1 MSIDRTATDTRR
13 VGLIASLALVVA
25 ACAGAASPSPSPA
38 PPSAAAGGMT
48 VASKGDF
55 HPVDGTATGVGE
67 LAMLP
72 DGSYEII
79 LDGFAIAAIDHT
91 NVVLVSN
98 ADVARTT
105 DIDQSKL
112 LDLGPLKATG
122 GMQSYPIPAS
132 MAGGVMDGYHSVV
145 IWDTAMLHAIA
156 AAPLK

>member
-1 MSIDRTATDTRR
+1 MSSDRTITAARPA
-13 VGLIASLALVVA
+13 GLVASLALVVA

-67 LAMLP
+67 LALLP

-79 LDGFAIAAIDHT
+79 LDGFSIAAIEHT

-98 ADVARTT
+98 ADVAKTP
-105 DIDQSKL
+105 DVDQSKL
-112 LDLGPLKATG
+112 LDLGPLKATS

-132 MAGGVMDGYHSVV
+132 MAGGVMDGYHAVV
-145 IWDTAMLHAIA
+145 IWDTAMSHAVA
-156 AAPLK
+156 AAPLR

>member
-1 MSIDRTATDTRR
+1 MSSDRTATATRR

-48 VASKGDF
+48 IASKGDF
-55 HPVDGTATGVGE
+55 HPVDGSATGIGE

-72 DGSYEII
+72 DGAYEII
-79 LDGFAIAAIDHT
+79 LDRFSIATIEHA
-91 NVVLVSN
+91 NLVLVSN
-98 ADVARTT
+98 ADVVRTT

-122 GMQSYPIPAS
+122 GMQTYPIPAS
-132 MAGGVMDGYHSVV
+132 MAGGVIDGYHTVV
-145 IWDTAMLHAIA
+145 IWV
-156 AAPLK
+156 